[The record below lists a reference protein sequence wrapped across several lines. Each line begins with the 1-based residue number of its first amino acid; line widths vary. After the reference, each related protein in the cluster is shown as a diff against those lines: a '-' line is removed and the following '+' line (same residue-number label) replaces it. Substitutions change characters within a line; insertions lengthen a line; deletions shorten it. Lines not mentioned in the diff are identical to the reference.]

1 MERHIYA
8 FIPVV
13 GLMFIRLCTTSKC
26 NNFTYNT
33 SLYTRENKEEEEERD
48 TEKEDEKDT
57 IYIKRDWPSGHIDSD
72 GTN

>member
-1 MERHIYA
+1 MTNGEPHKMP
-8 FIPVV
+8 FIPNM
-13 GLMFIRLCTTSKC
+13 GLMISQLCTTSKC

-57 IYIKRDWPSGHIDSD
+57 ISIKRD
-72 GTN
+72 